1 MFSRSWAPLAAT
13 LVLSSAMAAPADAVP
28 QPVFDLQSVLLKAME
43 GTQTPALAAAVLRDG
58 AIAQQAVQ
66 GLRRNDGPAPVL
78 NDDAWLIGS
87 DAKPMT
93 AALILTLV
101 DRGLLSLDAPLVE
114 LLPALA
120 AGMHPQYRQVTLR
133 QLLSHRSGLPDNVHD
148 ESFIAAFHADKRS
161 MTTQRLAYIT
171 QALTDEPVAPPGTKF
186 SYSNTG
192 FLVAAAVAE
201 RATNTPYEDLMRREV
216 FGPLGMGSVGYGT
229 THEGQPIG
237 HTRGRPVSKAEDSNP
252 LMFAPAGNMHM
263 SMGDWSRFCLDQLAG
278 AQGKGRLFTASVYG
292 QMQGAAGG
300 DAGNIGWGVQSSIAG
315 RKGPVLIHAGS
326 DGNWYALV
334 VLFPQTG
341 LGILVAAN
349 AGPDMDGNKVAMAA
363 LLELLPSR

>member
-1 MFSRSWAPLAAT
+1 MFSRSLAALATT
-13 LVLSSAMAAPADAVP
+13 LVLSSAMAAATDAVL
-28 QPVFDLQSVLLKAME
+28 QPVLDLQSVLLKAME
-43 GTQTPALAAAVLRDG
+43 RTQTPALAAALLREG

-66 GLRRNDGPAPVL
+66 GLRRNDGSAPAL
-78 NDDAWLIGS
+78 IDDEWLIGS

-93 AALILTLV
+93 AVLILRLV
-101 DRGLLSLDAPLVE
+101 DRGLLSLEAPLAD

-120 AGMHPQYRQVTLR
+120 EGMHPQYRQVTLR

-148 ESFIAAFHADKRS
+148 ESFIAAFHADQRS
-161 MTTQRLAYIT
+161 MTTQRLAYIAY
-171 QALTDEPVAPPGTKF
+171 ALKDEPVATPGTKF

-201 RATNTPYEDLMRREV
+201 RATSTPYELLMRREV

-229 THEGQPIG
+229 THDGQPVG
-237 HTRGRPVSKAEDSNP
+237 HTQGRPVSRAEDSNP

-263 SMGDWSRFCLDQLAG
+263 SLGDWSRFCLDQLAG
-278 AQGKGRLFTASVYG
+278 ARGKGGLLTASAYG
-292 QMQGAAGG
+292 QMQGATGG
-300 DAGNIGWGVQSSIAG
+300 GAGNLGWGVQDSIAG

-349 AGPDMDGNKVAMAA
+349 AGPDMGGDKAAMAA

>member
-1 MFSRSWAPLAAT
+1 MLSRPWAALVAT
-13 LVLSSAMAAPADAVP
+13 LVLSSVMAARTDAAL
-28 QPVFDLQSVLLKAME
+28 QPVVALQSVLLQAME
-43 GTQTPALAAAVLRDG
+43 GTQTPALAAVVLRAG
-58 AIAQQAVQ
+58 AIAEQAVQ

-78 NDDAWLIGS
+78 IDDAWLIGS

-93 AALILTLV
+93 AALILRLV
-101 DRGLLSLDAPLVE
+101 DRGLLSLDAPLAE

-148 ESFIAAFHADKRS
+148 EAFIAAFHADKRS
-161 MTTQRLAYIT
+161 MTTQRSAYISY
-171 QALTDEPVAPPGTKF
+171 ALKDEPVAAPGSKF

-192 FLVAAAVAE
+192 FLVAAVVAE
-201 RATNTPYEDLMRREV
+201 RATKTPYEDLMRREV
-216 FGPLGMGSVGYGT
+216 FAPLGMESVGYGT
-229 THEGQPIG
+229 THEGQPLG
-237 HTRGRPVSKAEDSNP
+237 HARGRPVGKAEDSNP

-278 AQGKGRLFTASVYG
+278 AQGKGRLLTASVYG
-292 QMQGAAGG
+292 QMQGAAGA
-300 DAGNIGWGVQSSIAG
+300 DAGNIGWGVQTSIAG
-315 RKGPVLIHAGS
+315 RRGPVLIHAGS

-341 LGILVAAN
+341 HGILVAAN
-349 AGPDMDGNKVAMAA
+349 AGPDMGGDKAAMAA
-363 LLELLPSR
+363 LLALLPSQ